1 MSYSLPMWLL
11 TTVLFVP
18 VGKRS
23 KSRSQMFC
31 KIDALKNLAILTGKH
46 LCWRFFLT
54 TFIKKR
60 HQHRC
65 FPVNI
70 GKCLSTAFYI
80 EHIPF
85 FNTFH
90 KFYVMIKFLGCLRV
104 QNWYFSY
111 FWCYCFVFLHN
122 YSASYCF
129 YTKIFI
135 QCNFATDYNHG
146 SFTVLIELLKLR
158 NNSRIIAT
166 YPGNLL
172 RKMWIWGFWLLCY
185 VIIFFRSGLAR
196 HG

>member
-1 MSYSLPMWLL
+1 MWQV

-85 FNTFH
+85 F
-90 KFYVMIKFLGCLRV
+90 IL
-104 QNWYFSY
+104 
-111 FWCYCFVFLHN
+111 
-122 YSASYCF
+122 
-129 YTKIFI
+129 FI
-135 QCNFATDYNHG
+135 DF
-146 SFTVLIELLKLR
+146 
-158 NNSRIIAT
+158 
-166 YPGNLL
+166 
-172 RKMWIWGFWLLCY
+172 M
-185 VIIFFRSGLAR
+185 
-196 HG
+196 